1 MQELKWNARRDRQA
15 RPHVQAAAQAAH
27 DSITATGQNCKV
39 IIFDFRALK
48 AWYAIY
54 LFKTSPERLSMHNCN
69 ASLPTPIHARAR
81 SMGPS
86 LQASHGSSLFPF
98 QVTSLQPFSQLY
110 RVGVRAVGGLSR
122 KVAMSCPP
130 TGRMR
135 SRRRL

>member
-69 ASLPTPIHARAR
+69 ASLATPNTCSR
-81 SMGPS
+81 SIDGTHTAG
-86 LQASHGSSLFPF
+86 LTRELA
-98 QVTSLQPFSQLY
+98 TSLSGY
-110 RVGVRAVGGLSR
+110 
-122 KVAMSCPP
+122 
-130 TGRMR
+130 
-135 SRRRL
+135 